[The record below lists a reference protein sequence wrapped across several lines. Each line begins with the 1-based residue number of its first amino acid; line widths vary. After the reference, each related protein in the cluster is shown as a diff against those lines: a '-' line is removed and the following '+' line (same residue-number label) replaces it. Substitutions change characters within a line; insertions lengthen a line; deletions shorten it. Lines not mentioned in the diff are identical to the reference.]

1 MEEFETTASQAN
13 TERGVLLQEL
23 AEEVLL
29 AQNDWFERLFEAA
42 VPLKDGSGEVAP
54 PSPERRRAAQQQAR
68 AGGGGQRRGR

>member
-29 AQNDWFERLFEAA
+29 AQKDWFERLFEAA
-42 VPLKDGSGEVAP
+42 VPLKDGIGEVAP
-54 PSPERRRAAQQQAR
+54 PSPER
-68 AGGGGQRRGR
+68 